1 MLSRCRAVC
10 RVMWSR
16 YPVLPWVVRDFV
28 APQLDLS
35 DPAVYRDLSKP
46 IGALNP
52 SRLAKF
58 VARMEVRK
66 RLPMTRPCS
75 QPTGVCQLCW
85 PAARH

>member
-35 DPAVYRDLSKP
+35 DPAVYRDLS
-46 IGALNP
+46 
-52 SRLAKF
+52 SRAW
-58 VARMEVRK
+58 RSENGCR
-66 RLPMTRPCS
+66 
-75 QPTGVCQLCW
+75 
-85 PAARH
+85 